1 MTRRKQC
8 ATISS
13 VYRVIYRAKVPTNW
27 PIKSPDQEHIG
38 RKWTSTPIKKKL
50 AVDLRATIHKYR
62 GQIYGTK
69 CKCYVLLCQTWV
81 RHLWDL
87 APHPHP
93 TLQLLPKPRQA
104 EVLKR
109 QLNNDSLKKKTKN
122 PSRQNISVTVF
133 RTTNNIVDTFLTS
146 PWLPS
151 SVLSL
156 HNYIT
161 CDIINLPPHPLL
173 VIVTSDHKYSQ
184 QRTSYQTGR
193 WQSPPENWV
202 ISNKCKHLDLMYCSV
217 ETPHCQLLN

>member
-50 AVDLRATIHKYR
+50 AVYLRATIHKYR

-109 QLNNDSLKKKTKN
+109 QLNNDSLKKKKKTQVDRIFQWQYLELQIILWTHFWQV
-122 PSRQNISVTVF
+122 PGYLLVSYHFTITSHAISLIYLHT
-133 RTTNNIVDTFLTS
+133 LY
-146 PWLPS
+146 
-151 SVLSL
+151 LSL
-156 HNYIT
+156 SRV
-161 CDIINLPPHPLL
+161 IIST
-173 VIVTSDHKYSQ
+173 V
-184 QRTSYQTGR
+184 
-193 WQSPPENWV
+193 
-202 ISNKCKHLDLMYCSV
+202 NKGLHIKREDDKARQKT
-217 ETPHCQLLN
+217 E